1 MNAKIIAKGVKMA
14 TSSIFANFNI
24 NDSKKAEDFVK
35 ALDISAKKS
44 FKKESVDCKSFIVL
58 PDDIKSLWAKRKN
71 KK

>member
-35 ALDISAKKS
+35 ALDISAKKVS
-44 FKKESVDCKSFIVL
+44 KKRV
-58 PDDIKSLWAKRKN
+58 
-71 KK
+71 